1 MANLKELSNW
11 DLINELKSRGVI
23 TDLLWNRDDVIM
35 NLERINEDREDD
47 EKLRDLDEM
56 EMDDILSSLQFGYYT
71 ERINEEISDAI
82 LEYLE

>member
-1 MANLKELSNW
+1 MANLKELSTW

-35 NLERINEDREDD
+35 NLERINEDREDH

-56 EMDDILSSLQFGYYT
+56 EMDDILGSLTFGYYT

>member
-1 MANLKELSNW
+1 MANLKELSTW

-56 EMDDILSSLQFGYYT
+56 EMDDILGSLQFGYYT

>member
-1 MANLKELSNW
+1 MANLKELSIW

-35 NLERINEDREDD
+35 NLERINEDREDH

-56 EMDDILSSLQFGYYT
+56 EMDDILESLTFGYYT

>member
-1 MANLKELSNW
+1 MANLKELSIW

-35 NLERINEDREDD
+35 NLERINEDREDH

-56 EMDDILSSLQFGYYT
+56 EMDDILESLTFGYYI

>member
-1 MANLKELSNW
+1 MANLKELSIW

-35 NLERINEDREDD
+35 NLERINEDREDH

-56 EMDDILSSLQFGYYT
+56 EMDDILGSLTFGYYI